1 MAQAQTIEGASQV
14 VESVRFSFMTEED
27 VRKHSV
33 MKVTNPVL
41 LDNVE
46 RPVPGGLYDP
56 LMGPLDDRTS
66 CKSCGQLSLVCPGH
80 CGHIELVY
88 PIYHPLLFNLLY
100 NFLQRTCFF
109 CHHFMANKN
118 DVERCVSQL
127 KLIMKGNLV
136 AAKQLDSRATD
147 SSEECEDS
155 EMEKE
160 RCEDSDMGKQ
170 RWTSLQ
176 FAEVTDLMNTFL
188 RLKSKS
194 CGSCKAK
201 PPKLEKPMFGWV
213 RIVGM
218 SASAIGANVI
228 RGIKVKKSA
237 SSVENPNDSD
247 DSGIDALSEVEDGS
261 EKKKRKSS
269 EVAEEFAKHQN
280 NTRRDLFPSE
290 VKKILKGLWE
300 NEHEFCSFI
309 GDLWQS
315 ESENVDYSMFF
326 LENILVPPTKFRAPT
341 KGGDSVMEHPQTVGL
356 NKVLESNISLGN
368 ACTNKLDQPK
378 IISRWMNLQESVNVL
393 FDSKTATVKSQ
404 KEGTGICQTLEKKEG
419 LFRQKMM
426 GKRVNHACRSVIS
439 PDPFIAVND
448 IGIPPCFALKLTYPE
463 RVTPWNVEKLRE
475 AIING
480 PDIHP
485 GATHY
490 SDKVSTMKLPPTR
503 KARIAI
509 ARKLFSSRGV
519 TTELG
524 KTCDV
529 NFEGKVVY
537 RHMQDGDVVLV
548 NRQPTLHKPSIMAH
562 MVRVLKGEKTL
573 RLHYAN
579 CSTYNADFDGDEM
592 NVHFPQDEIS
602 RAEAYNIVN
611 ANNQYSRPSNG
622 DPLRALIQ
630 DHIVSSVLLT
640 KRDTFLDKD
649 EFNQLLFSS
658 GVTDM
663 VLSSF
668 SGRSGKKVI
677 QSASNAEL
685 LTVTPAILK
694 PVPLWTGKQVI
705 TAVLN
710 EITKGHPPFSVEKA
724 TKLPVDFFKCRSK
737 EVKCKSGES
746 NEKNHLT
753 TKQDFDESWK
763 KDLNEDKL
771 LVRKN
776 EFVRGVIDKAQFA
789 DYGLVHTVHELYGS
803 NAAGNLLSV
812 FSRLF
817 TVFLQLQGFTCGVDD
832 LIILKD
838 MDGERTKQLQECEQ
852 VGERVLRKTFGIA
865 VDVQIDPQD
874 MKSRIERIL
883 YEDGESALASLDRS
897 VVNELNQ
904 CSSKGVMNDLLS
916 DGLLKPPGKNCI
928 SLMTISG
935 AKGSKVNFQQ
945 ISSHLGQQ
953 DLEGK
958 RVPRMV
964 SGKTLPCFHPWDWSP
979 RAGGFI
985 SDRFLSGLRPQ
996 EYYFHCM
1003 AGREGLVDT
1012 AVKTSRSGY
1021 LQRCLM
1027 KNLESLKVNYD
1038 CTVRDA
1044 DGSIIQF
1051 QYGED
1056 GVDVHRSSFIGKFR
1070 ELTVNQD
1077 MILQRCSE
1085 DMLSGSSSYIT
1096 DLPITLKNGAEKF
1109 VEAMPMNER
1118 IASKLVRQEDLLKL
1132 VKSKFF
1138 ASLAQPGE
1146 PVGVLAAQSVGEPST
1161 QMTLNTFHLAGRG
1174 EMNVTLGIPR
1184 LQEILMTAAA
1194 NIKTPIMTCP
1204 LLKGKTTDDAK
1215 KITDKLRKIAVADI
1229 IKSMEVSVIPYAV
1242 HEGEVCSIHKLK
1254 IKLYKPEHYPKHTD
1268 ITDEDWKE
1276 TMTVMFLRKLED
1288 AIEIHVKMLVRIRG
1302 IKSEKDTRPTS
1313 GNETDND
1320 DSVSGKHTED
1330 DDDDDEGEGTE
1341 VDDLGADAQ
1350 KQKKQAVDVVD
1361 YEENSEDEKD
1371 EPSSIS
1377 GVEDPETDNE
1387 DENAEVSREETPEP
1401 QEDADV
1407 SKEETLEPQKE
1418 VKNVEEGSRKKRR
1431 KFVPGKNDR
1440 HIFAKFKGKTFEVHF
1455 KFLSEEPHILLSQI
1469 AQKTAQKV
1477 YIQNSGKIERSTV
1490 ANCGDPQ
1497 VIYYGD
1503 NPKEREEISNDEK
1516 KASPALHAS
1525 GVDFLALWEYQDKLD
1540 VRYLYSNSIH
1550 DMLNTFGV
1558 EAARETIIREINHV
1572 FKSYGISVSIRHLN
1586 LIADYMTFSGG
1597 YRPMSRMGGIAESTS
1612 PFCRMTFETATKF
1625 IVQAATYGEVDRLE
1639 TPSARICLGL
1649 PALSGT
1655 GCFDLLQRMEL

>member
-1 MAQAQTIEGASQV
+1 MAQTTTEGASQV

-33 MKVTNPVL
+33 LQVTKPIL
-41 LDNVE
+41 LDNVG

-56 LMGPLDDRTS
+56 LMGPMEDDRS
-66 CKSCGQLSLVCPGH
+66 K
-80 CGHIELVY
+80 
-88 PIYHPLLFNLLY
+88 
-100 NFLQRTCFF
+100 
-109 CHHFMANKN
+109 
-118 DVERCVSQL
+118 CVSQL
-127 KLIMKGNLV
+127 KLIMKGDV
-136 AAKQLDSRATD
+136 IAAKQLSLKPTD
-147 SSEECEDS
+147 SSPGE
-155 EMEKE
+155 
-160 RCEDSDMGKQ
+160 CEDSDMGKQ

-176 FAEVTDLMNTFL
+176 FAEATDVINQFL
-188 RLKSKS
+188 RLKSRK
-194 CGSCKAK
+194 CESCKAK
-201 PPKLEKPMFGWV
+201 PPKLEKPIFGWV
-213 RIVGM
+213 RLDGM
-218 SASAIGANVI
+218 SAIDIGANVM
-228 RGIKVKKSA
+228 RGVKAKKSA
-237 SSVENPNDSD
+237 NSGEDSD
-247 DSGIDALSEVEDGS
+247 DGDESGISGLHEVEDGA
-261 EKKKRKSS
+261 KKKKGKSS
-269 EVAEEFAKHQN
+269 KAAKDYGDLKKASK
-280 NTRRDLFPSE
+280 RDLLPIE
-290 VKKILKGLWE
+290 VKEILEGLWD
-300 NEHEFCSFI
+300 NEYEFCSFI
-309 GDLWQS
+309 GDLWKSGS
-315 ESENVDYSMFF
+315 EKMDYSMFF
-326 LENILVPPTKFRAPT
+326 LGSVLVPPTKFRAPT
-341 KGGDSVMEHPQTVGL
+341 KGGDSVTEHAHTAGL
-356 NKVLESNISLGN
+356 NKVLEANIALGN
-368 ACTNKLDQPK
+368 ACTNKLGLSK
-378 IISRWMNLQESVNVL
+378 IVSIWMNLQETVNVL

-404 KEGTGICQTLEKKEG
+404 REGTGICQLLEKKEG

-448 IGIPPCFALKLTYPE
+448 IGIPPCFALKLSYPE
-463 RVTPWNVEKLRE
+463 RVTPWNVKKLRQ

-480 PDIHP
+480 PDVHP

-490 SDKVSTMKLPPTR
+490 SDRVSTMKLPPTK

-509 ARKLFSSRGV
+509 ARKLLSSRGV
-519 TTELG
+519 NTELG

-529 NFEGKVVY
+529 NFECKTVY

-548 NRQPTLHKPSIMAH
+548 NRQ
-562 MVRVLKGEKTL
+562 V
-573 RLHYAN
+573 
-579 CSTYNADFDGDEM
+579 CTYNADFDGDEM

-602 RAEAYNIVN
+602 RSEAYNIVN
-611 ANNQYSRPSNG
+611 ANNQYARPSNG

-640 KRDTFLDKD
+640 KGDTFLDKE

-668 SGRSGKKVI
+668 SGRSGKKVT

-710 EITKGHPPFSVEKA
+710 EITKGHPPFSVEKS
-724 TKLPVDFFKCRSK
+724 TKLPVDFFKCRTRETKS
-737 EVKCKSGES
+737 KSGES
-746 NEKNHLT
+746 SK
-753 TKQDFDESWK
+753 KSKKSDF
-763 KDLNEDKL
+763 NEDKL
-771 LVRKN
+771 LIRKN

-789 DYGLVHTVHELYGS
+789 DYGLVHTVHELYGP

-817 TVFLQLQGFTCGVDD
+817 TVFLQTQGFTCGVDD

-838 MDGERTKQLQECEQ
+838 VDEKRTEQLRECEG
-852 VGERVLRKTFGIA
+852 VGEKVLRKTFG
-865 VDVQIDPQD
+865 VDVNAQIDPQD
-874 MKSRIERIL
+874 MKSRIERVL
-883 YEDGESALASLDRS
+883 YEDGELALASLDRS
-897 VVNELNQ
+897 VVSELNQ
-904 CSSKGVMNDLLS
+904 CSGKGVMNDLLS
-916 DGLLKPPGKNCI
+916 DGLLKTPGTNCI

-1056 GVDVHRSSFIGKFR
+1056 GVDVHRSSFIEKFQ
-1070 ELTVNQD
+1070 EMTLNQD
-1077 MILQRCSE
+1077 MFLERCSE

-1096 DLPITLKNGAEKF
+1096 DLPITLKKGAEKF
-1109 VEAMPMNER
+1109 VEAMPMKER
-1118 IASKLVRQEDLLKL
+1118 IASKMVRQEDLLKL

-1194 NIKTPIMTCP
+1194 DIKTPIMTCP
-1204 LLKGKTTDDAK
+1204 LLKGKTNDDASQ
-1215 KITDKLRKIAVADI
+1215 ITDKLRKITVADI
-1229 IKSMEVSVIPYAV
+1229 IKSMEVSVIPFAV
-1242 HEGEVCSIHKLK
+1242 HGGEVCSIHKLK
-1254 IKLYKPEHYPKHTD
+1254 INLYKPEHYPKHTD
-1268 ITDEDWKE
+1268 ITEEDWEE
-1276 TMTVMFLRKLED
+1276 TMTVTFLRKLED
-1288 AIEIHVKMLVRIRG
+1288 AIETHMKMLLRIRG
-1302 IKSEKDTRPTS
+1302 IKIEKDNGPKS

-1320 DSVSGKHTED
+1320 DSDSGKKTGGDD
-1330 DDDDDEGEGTE
+1330 DDDDDEGEDTE
-1341 VDDLGADAQ
+1341 ADDLGADAQ
-1350 KQKKQAVDVVD
+1350 KRKKQATDEQD
-1361 YEENSEDEKD
+1361 YEESDDDEKN
-1371 EPSSIS
+1371 EPSSVS
-1377 GVEDPETDNE
+1377 GVVDPEMDDDE
-1387 DENAEVSREETPEP
+1387 DEDGE
-1401 QEDADV
+1401 V
-1407 SKEETLEPQKE
+1407 SKEDTPEEDTLEAKKE
-1418 VKNVEEGSRKKRR
+1418 VKNVQQENKKKKRQR
-1431 KFVPGKNDR
+1431 FVSGEKDR
-1440 HIFAKFKGKTFEVHF
+1440 HIFAEGKGKTFEVHF
-1455 KFLSEEPHILLSQI
+1455 KFHKNEPHILLAQV

-1477 YIQNSGKIERSTV
+1477 YIQNLGKIERCTV

-1503 NPKEREEISNDEK
+1503 NPKERAEISNEEK

-1525 GVDFLALWEYQDKLD
+1525 GVDFAGLWEFQDKLD

-1649 PALSGT
+1649 PALTGT
-1655 GCFDLLQRMEL
+1655 GCFDLLQRMDL

>member
-1 MAQAQTIEGASQV
+1 MAVQTTEGATQM

-27 VRKHSV
+27 VQKHSFL
-33 MKVTNPVL
+33 KVTNPVL
-41 LDNVE
+41 LDNVD

-56 LMGPLDDRTS
+56 LLGPLDDRTP
-66 CKSCGQLSLVCPGH
+66 CKSCGQLTLGCPGH
-80 CGHIELVY
+80 CGHIELLY

-100 NFLQRTCFF
+100 QFLQRTCFF
-109 CHHFMANKN
+109 CHHFKAKRP
-118 DVERCVSQL
+118 DVVKCVSQL
-127 KLIMKGNLV
+127 KLIMKGDIV
-136 AAKQLDSRATD
+136 AAKQLDSGKAEM
-147 SSEECEDS
+147 SSDE
-155 EMEKE
+155 
-160 RCEDSDMGKQ
+160 CEDSDMGKQ

-176 FAEVTDLMNTFL
+176 FAEVTDVMNKFL
-188 RLKSKS
+188 RLTSKV
-194 CGSCKAK
+194 CDNCKAK
-201 PPKLEKPMFGWV
+201 PPKLEKPMFAWV
-213 RIVGM
+213 RMGGM
-218 SASAIGANVI
+218 KGSDIGDNVI
-228 RGIKVKKSA
+228 RGLKMKKS
-237 SSVENPNDSD
+237 SSNVENSDDGD
-247 DSGIDALSEVEDGS
+247 DSGISALSDVEDGAR
-261 EKKKRKSS
+261 KKRKKGS
-269 EVAEEFAKHQN
+269 EVAKESAEQKDK
-280 NTRRDLFPSE
+280 RDLLPTE
-290 VKKILKGLWE
+290 VKEILQGLWQ
-300 NEHEFCSFI
+300 NEYEFCSFI
-309 GDLWQS
+309 GDLWKS
-315 ESENVDYSMFF
+315 ESEKMDSSMFF
-326 LENILVPPTKFRAPT
+326 MESVLVPPTKFRAPT
-341 KGGDSVMEHPQTVGL
+341 KGGDSVMEHPQTLGL
-356 NKVLESNISLGN
+356 NKVLQSNIALGN
-368 ACTNKLDQPK
+368 ARTNKLDQSK

-393 FDSKTATVKSQ
+393 FDSKTATVQGQ
-404 KEGTGICQTLEKKEG
+404 KEGSGICQLLEKKEG

-439 PDPFIAVND
+439 PDPYIAVND

-463 RVTPWNVEKLRE
+463 RVTPWNAEKLRE

-490 SDKVSTMKLPPTR
+490 SDKVSKMKLPSTR
-503 KARIAI
+503 KERIAI
-509 ARKLFSSRGV
+509 ARKLLSARGA

-524 KTCDV
+524 KTCDI

-562 MVRVLKGEKTL
+562 IVRVLRGEKTL

-611 ANNQYSRPSNG
+611 ANNQYARPSNG

-630 DHIVSSVLLT
+630 DHIVGSVLLT
-640 KRDTFLDKD
+640 KRDTFFDKD

-668 SGRSGKKVI
+668 SGTSGKKVM
-677 QSASNAEL
+677 QSASNAVL

-710 EITKGHPPFSVEKA
+710 QITKGHPPFTVEKA
-724 TKLPVDFFKCRSK
+724 TKLPVDFFKCRSRQVK
-737 EVKCKSGES
+737 SKSREV
-746 NEKNHLT
+746 NEKKQLT
-753 TKQDFDESWK
+753 KKQDIDESWK

-771 LVRKN
+771 LIRKN
-776 EFVRGVIDKAQFA
+776 EFVCGVIDKAQFA

-817 TVFLQLQGFTCGVDD
+817 TVFLQIHGFTCGVDD

-838 MDGERTKQLQECEQ
+838 MDEERAKQLQECEQ
-852 VGERVLRKTFGIA
+852 AGEKVMRKTFGID
-865 VDVQIDPQD
+865 VDAQIDPQD

-883 YEDGESALASLDRS
+883 YEDGEAALASLDRS

-904 CSSKGVMNDLLS
+904 CSGKGVMNDLLS
-916 DGLLKPPGKNCI
+916 DGLLKTPGTNCI

-1056 GVDVHRSSFIGKFR
+1056 GVDVHRSSFIGKFK

-1077 MILQRCSE
+1077 NVLQSCSE

-1096 DLPITLKNGAEKF
+1096 DLPITLKKGAEKF
-1109 VEAMPMNER
+1109 VEAMPLNER
-1118 IASKLVRQEDLLKL
+1118 IAAKLVGQEELLKL

-1184 LQEILMTAAA
+1184 LQEILMTAAVD
-1194 NIKTPIMTCP
+1194 IKTPIMTCP
-1204 LLKGKTTDDAK
+1204 LLKGKTNDHAK
-1215 KITDKLRKIAVADI
+1215 AITDKLRKIMVADV
-1229 IKSMEVSVIPYAV
+1229 IKSMELSVVPYAV
-1242 HEGEVCSIHKLK
+1242 DKGEVCSIHKLK
-1254 IKLYKPEHYPKHTD
+1254 INLYKPEHYPKKTD
-1268 ITDEDWKE
+1268 ITVEDWEE
-1276 TMTVMFLRKLED
+1276 TMKDVFLRKLED
-1288 AIEIHVKMLVRIRG
+1288 AVETHIRMLSRMRG
-1302 IKSEKDTRPTS
+1302 IKVQYTS
-1313 GNETDND
+1313 SKTGNETDND
-1320 DSVSGKHTED
+1320 DSASGKQTED

-1341 VDDLGADAQ
+1341 VDDLGSDAQ
-1350 KQKKQAVDVVD
+1350 KQKKQSMDELD
-1361 YEENSEDEKD
+1361 YEENSEDEKN
-1371 EPSSIS
+1371 EPSSVS
-1377 GVEDPETDNE
+1377 GVEDPEMDHE
-1387 DENAEVSREETPEP
+1387 DENAEVSKEDTPEP
-1401 QEDADV
+1401 QEEADV
-1407 SKEETLEPQKE
+1407 SKEEALEAQNA
-1418 VKNVEEGSRKKRR
+1418 VNNVEKGSKKKRR
-1431 KFVPGKNDR
+1431 KFVRGKNDR
-1440 HIFAKFKGKTFEVHF
+1440 HISESRKFVAEGNGATFEVHF
-1455 KFLSEEPHILLSQI
+1455 KFPPDEPHILLAQI

-1503 NPKEREEISNDEK
+1503 NPKERKEISNEEK

-1525 GVDFLALWEYQDKLD
+1525 GVDFLALWKFQDKLD

-1625 IVQAATYGEVDRLE
+1625 IVQAATHGEVDRLE

-1655 GCFDLLQRMEL
+1655 GCFDLMQRVEL

>member
-1 MAQAQTIEGASQV
+1 MAQNTTEGASQV
-14 VESVRFSFMTEED
+14 VKSVRFSFMTEED

-33 MKVTNPVL
+33 LKVTNPIL
-41 LDNVE
+41 FDNVD

-56 LMGPLDDRTS
+56 LMGPMNDTEPCVTCSRRAYD
-66 CKSCGQLSLVCPGH
+66 CPGH
-80 CGHIELVY
+80 CGRIELVC
-88 PIYHPLLFNLLY
+88 PIYHPLLFNLLF
-100 NFLQRTCFF
+100 NFLQRTCFH
-109 CHHFMANKN
+109 CHHFLVKKEVVA
-118 DVERCVSQL
+118 RCVSQL
-127 KLIMKGNLV
+127 KLILKGDIV
-136 AAKQLDSRATD
+136 AAKQLALKPDEAP
-147 SSEECEDS
+147 EE
-155 EMEKE
+155 
-160 RCEDSDMGKQ
+160 CEDSDMGKQ

-176 FAEVTDLMNTFL
+176 FAEATEVINQFI
-188 RLKSKS
+188 RLKSKK
-194 CGSCKAK
+194 CESCKGKAT
-201 PPKLEKPMFGWV
+201 KLEKPMFGWI
-213 RIVGM
+213 RLNGM
-218 SASAIGANVI
+218 SPADIGANVM
-228 RGIKVKKSA
+228 RGIKARKSA
-237 SSVENPNDSD
+237 ISGEDSD
-247 DSGIDALSEVEDGS
+247 EGDESGVSGIQEVEDGG
-261 EKKKRKSS
+261 KKKKGKSS
-269 EVAEEFAKHQN
+269 KTAKEYGEHSKGSK
-280 NTRRDLFPSE
+280 RDLLPIE
-290 VKKILKGLWE
+290 VKEILEGLWD
-300 NEHEFCSFI
+300 NEYEFCSFI
-309 GDLWQS
+309 GDLWQIGS
-315 ESENVDYSMFF
+315 EKKNYSMFF
-326 LENILVPPTKFRAPT
+326 LDSVLVPPTKFRAPT
-341 KGGDSVMEHPQTVGL
+341 KGGDLVMDHPQTVGL
-356 NKVLESNISLGN
+356 SKVLQANITLGN
-368 ACTNKLDQPK
+368 ARTNKLDLSK
-378 IISRWMNLQESVNVL
+378 IVSRWMALQESVNVL
-393 FDSKTATVKSQ
+393 FDSKTASVKSQ
-404 KEGTGICQTLEKKEG
+404 KEGTGICQLLEKKEG

-439 PDPFIAVND
+439 PDPYIAVND

-463 RVTPWNVEKLRE
+463 RVTPWNVEKLRQ

-490 SDKVSTMKLPPTR
+490 SDKYATTKLPPNK
-503 KARIAI
+503 KARITI
-509 ARKLFSSRGV
+509 ARKLLSTRGI

-524 KTCDV
+524 KTCDA
-529 NFEGKVVY
+529 NFEGKTVY

-548 NRQPTLHKPSIMAH
+548 NRQPTLHKPSLMAH

-592 NVHFPQDEIS
+592 NVHFPQDDIS

-611 ANNQYSRPSNG
+611 ANNQYARPSNG

-640 KRDTFLDKD
+640 KGDTFLDKD

-663 VLSSF
+663 VLRSF
-668 SGRSGKKVI
+668 SGRSGKKVA
-677 QSASNAEL
+677 QLASKAEL

-694 PVPLWTGKQVI
+694 PVPLWTGKQII

-710 EITKGHPPFSVEKA
+710 EITKGHPPFSVEKS
-724 TKLPVDFFKCRSK
+724 TKLPVDFFKCRSREAK
-737 EVKCKSGES
+737 SKSGES
-746 NEKNHLT
+746 NKK
-753 TKQDFDESWK
+753 TKKQNVN
-763 KDLNEDKL
+763 LNEDKL
-771 LVRKN
+771 LIRKN
-776 EFVRGVIDKAQFA
+776 DLVRGVIDKAQFA
-789 DYGLVHTVHELYGS
+789 DYGLVHTVHELYGP

-817 TVFLQLQGFTCGVDD
+817 TVFLQTQGFTCGVDD

-838 MDGERTKQLQECEQ
+838 VDEKRTNQLRECEG
-852 VGERVLRKTFGIA
+852 VGEKVLRKTFGIDA
-865 VDVQIDPQD
+865 NAQIDPQD
-874 MKSRIERIL
+874 MKSRIERVL
-883 YEDGESALASLDRS
+883 YEDGELALASLDRS
-897 VVNELNQ
+897 VVSELNQ
-904 CSSKGVMNDLLS
+904 CSGKGVMNDLLS
-916 DGLLKPPGKNCI
+916 DGLLKTPGTNCI

-1038 CTVRDA
+1038 CTVRDS

-1056 GVDVHRSSFIGKFR
+1056 GVDVHRSSFIEKFN
-1070 ELTVNQD
+1070 EMTVNQE
-1077 MILQRCSE
+1077 MILQKCSE
-1085 DMLSGSSSYIT
+1085 DMLYGSSSYIT
-1096 DLPITLKNGAEKF
+1096 DLPITLKKGAEKF
-1109 VEAMPMNER
+1109 VEAMSMKER
-1118 IASKLVRQEDLLKL
+1118 IASKMVRQEDLLKL

-1184 LQEILMTAAA
+1184 LQEILMTASAD
-1194 NIKTPIMTCP
+1194 IKTPIMTCP
-1204 LLKGKTTDDAK
+1204 LLKGRTKDDASQ
-1215 KITDKLRKIAVADI
+1215 ITDKLRKITVADI
-1229 IKSMEVSVIPYAV
+1229 IKSIEVSVIPFAV
-1242 HEGEVCSIHKLK
+1242 HNGEVCSIHKLK
-1254 IKLYKPEHYPKHTD
+1254 INLYKPEHYPKHTD
-1268 ITDEDWKE
+1268 ITEEDWEE
-1276 TMTVMFLRKLED
+1276 TMTVSFLRRLED
-1288 AIEIHVKMLVRIRG
+1288 AIETHMKMLLRIRG
-1302 IKSEKDTRPTS
+1302 IKIEKDQGPKS

-1320 DSVSGKHTED
+1320 DEDSGKKTGGD
-1330 DDDDDEGEGTE
+1330 DDDDDEGEDAE
-1341 VDDLGADAQ
+1341 ADDLGADVQ
-1350 KQKKQAVDVVD
+1350 KRKKQGTDEQE
-1361 YEENSEDEKD
+1361 YEESDDDDGEKN
-1371 EPSSIS
+1371 EPSSAS
-1377 GVEDPETDNE
+1377 GVVDPEMDE
-1387 DENAEVSREETPEP
+1387 DDENEE
-1401 QEDADV
+1401 V
-1407 SKEETLEPQKE
+1407 SKEDKEDTIEDKKE
-1418 VKNVEEGSRKKRR
+1418 VKNVQEGSKKKRQR
-1431 KFVPGKNDR
+1431 FVGGKNDR
-1440 HIFAKFKGKTFEVHF
+1440 HIFAKGKGNIFEVHF
-1455 KFLSEEPHILLSQI
+1455 KFQKNEPHILLAQV

-1477 YIQNSGKIERSTV
+1477 YIQNLGKIERCTV

-1503 NPKEREEISNDEK
+1503 NPKERAEISNEEK

-1525 GVDFLALWEYQDKLD
+1525 GVDFAGLWEFQDKLD

-1649 PALSGT
+1649 PALTGT
-1655 GCFDLLQRMEL
+1655 GCFDLLQRMDL

>member
-1 MAQAQTIEGASQV
+1 MLSRIWFLQGASQV
-14 VESVRFSFMTEED
+14 VESVRFGIMTEQD
-27 VRKHSV
+27 VRRETV
-33 MKVTNPVL
+33 LKVTNPVL

-56 LMGPLDDRTS
+56 LMGPLDDRTA
-66 CKSCGQLSLVCPGH
+66 CKTCGQLSLVCPGH
-80 CGHIELVY
+80 CGRIELVY

-109 CHHFMANKN
+109 CHHFMAKKTE
-118 DVERCVSQL
+118 VERCVSQL
-127 KLIMKGNLV
+127 KLIIKGDIV
-136 AAKQLDSRATD
+136 AAKQLGSEDND
-147 SSEECEDS
+147 LSEECEG
-155 EMEKE
+155 
-160 RCEDSDMGKQ
+160 SDMGKQ

-176 FAEVTDLMNTFL
+176 FAEVTDVMNKFM
-188 RLKSKS
+188 RLKSKKCES
-194 CGSCKAK
+194 CGAK
-201 PPKLEKPMFGWV
+201 HFKLEKPIFGWV
-213 RIVGM
+213 RTVGM
-218 SASAIGANVI
+218 KGSAIGANVI
-228 RGIKVKKSA
+228 RGIKVKKFA
-237 SSVENPNDSD
+237 GDVENPDEGD
-247 DSGIDALSEVEDGS
+247 DSGIDGLSEVEDVAI
-261 EKKKRKSS
+261 KKRGKSS
-269 EVAEEFAKHQN
+269 KAAKEYGDHRDN
-280 NTRRDLFPSE
+280 SKRDLLPSE
-290 VKKILKGLWE
+290 VKEIFKGLWE

-309 GDLWQS
+309 GDLWHNGS
-315 ESENVDYSMFF
+315 EKIDYSMFF
-326 LENILVPPTKFRAPT
+326 LESVLVPPTKFRAPT
-341 KGGDSVMEHPQTVGL
+341 KGGDSVMEHAQTVGL
-356 NKVLESNISLGN
+356 NKVLQANIALGN
-368 ACTNKLDQPK
+368 ARTNKLDQSK
-378 IISRWMNLQESVNVL
+378 IISRWMSLQESVNVL

-404 KEGTGICQTLEKKEG
+404 REGTGICQLLEKKEG

-463 RVTPWNVEKLRE
+463 KVTPWNVEKLRK

-490 SDKVSTMKLPPTR
+490 SDKVSTIKLPSTR

-509 ARKLFSSRGV
+509 ARKLLSSRGV

-524 KTCDV
+524 KTCDI

-537 RHMQDGDVVLV
+537 RHMEDGDAVLV
-548 NRQPTLHKPSIMAH
+548 NRQPTLHKPSLMAH
-562 MVRVLKGEKTL
+562 IVRVLKGEKTL

-611 ANNQYSRPSNG
+611 ANNQYARPSNG

-640 KRDTFLDKD
+640 KRDTFLEKD
-649 EFNQLLFSS
+649 EFNQILFSS

-668 SGRSGKKVI
+668 SGRSGKKVT
-677 QSASNAEL
+677 QLASNVEL

-710 EITKGHPPFSVEKA
+710 QITKDHPPFTVEKA
-724 TKLPVDFFKCRSK
+724 TKLPVDFFKCRSR
-737 EVKCKSGES
+737 EVKSESGKL
-746 NEKNHLT
+746 NKK
-753 TKQDFDESWK
+753 KQDSDESWK
-763 KDLNEDKL
+763 QDLNEDKL
-771 LVRKN
+771 LIRKN

-789 DYGLVHTVHELYGS
+789 DYGLVHTVHELYGPT
-803 NAAGNLLSV
+803 AAGNLLSV

-817 TVFLQLQGFTCGVDD
+817 TVFLQIHGFTCGVDD

-838 MDGERTKQLQECEQ
+838 MDKERTKQLQECEQ
-852 VGERVLRKTFGIA
+852 VGERVLRKTFGID
-865 VDVQIDPQD
+865 VDAQIDPQD

-897 VVNELNQ
+897 VVSELNQ
-904 CSSKGVMNDLLS
+904 CSGKGVMNDLLS
-916 DGLLKPPGKNCI
+916 DGLLKTPGKNCI

-1056 GVDVHRSSFIGKFR
+1056 GVDVHRSSFIGKFK
-1070 ELTVNQD
+1070 EMTINQD
-1077 MILQRCSE
+1077 MILQKCSE

-1096 DLPITLKNGAEKF
+1096 DLPITLKKGAEKF
-1109 VEAMPMNER
+1109 VEAMPMSER

-1194 NIKTPIMTCP
+1194 DIKTPIMTCP
-1204 LLKGKTTDDAK
+1204 LLKGKTKDDASA
-1215 KITDKLRKIAVADI
+1215 ITDKLRKITVADI
-1229 IKSMEVSVIPYAV
+1229 IKSMDVSVIPYAV
-1242 HEGEVCSIHKLK
+1242 HEDEVCSIHKLK

-1268 ITDEDWKE
+1268 ITEEDWEE

-1288 AIEIHVKMLVRIRG
+1288 AIETHMLLLNRIRG
-1302 IKSEKDTRPTS
+1302 IKTEKDTNPKA
-1313 GNETDND
+1313 GNETDGD
-1320 DSVSGKHTED
+1320 DSVSGKQSE
-1330 DDDDDEGEGTE
+1330 DDDDDEGDGTE

-1350 KQKKQAVDVVD
+1350 KEKNQATDAVD
-1361 YEENSEDEKD
+1361 YEENSEDEKN
-1371 EPSSIS
+1371 EPSSVS

-1387 DENAEVSREETPEP
+1387 ADDAEVSKEESPEP

-1407 SKEETLEPQKE
+1407 GEEETVEPQKE
-1418 VKNVEEGSRKKRR
+1418 VKSVKKGSKKKRQR
-1431 KFVPGKNDR
+1431 FTRGKSDR
-1440 HIFAKFKGKTFEVHF
+1440 HIFAKGKGKTFEVHF
-1455 KFLSEEPHILLSQI
+1455 KFPTKEPHILLSQI

-1525 GVDFLALWEYQDKLD
+1525 GVDFLALWEYQDRLD

-1550 DMLNTFGV
+1550 DMLKTFGV

-1655 GCFDLLQRMEL
+1655 GCFDLLQKMDL

>member
-1 MAQAQTIEGASQV
+1 MAQTQTTEGASQV

-27 VRKHSV
+27 VGNHSFL
-33 MKVTNPVL
+33 KVTNPVL

-46 RPVPGGLYDP
+46 RPVPGGLYD
-56 LMGPLDDRTS
+56 LLLGPLDDRTP
-66 CKSCGQLSLVCPGH
+66 CKSCGQLRLACPGH
-80 CGHIELVY
+80 CGHIEL
-88 PIYHPLLFNLLY
+88 
-100 NFLQRTCFF
+100 RTCFY
-109 CHHFMANKN
+109 CRHFMADKRE
-118 DVERCVSQL
+118 VQKCVAQL
-127 KLIMKGNLV
+127 KLIIKGDV
-136 AAKQLDSRATD
+136 VSAKLLESKPGKTKSQSEHSDISCESDEDID

-155 EMEKE
+155 
-160 RCEDSDMGKQ
+160 DMGNQ

-176 FAEVTDLMNTFL
+176 FAEVTSVMKLFL
-188 RLKSKS
+188 RLQSKK
-194 CGSCKAK
+194 CERCKAK
-201 PPKLEKPMFGWV
+201 NAKLEKPMFGWI
-213 RIVGM
+213 RLAKLK
-218 SASAIGANVI
+218 ASDIGANII
-228 RGIKVKKSA
+228 RGHKVKRSA
-237 SSVENPNDSD
+237 SSVENPDDVD
-247 DSGIDALSEVEDGS
+247 DSGIDSLSEVEDGS
-261 EKKKRKSS
+261 KEKRKKSS
-269 EVAEEFAKHQN
+269 EVAKEFEEHKDRP
-280 NTRRDLFPSE
+280 RRDLLPSE
-290 VKKILKGLWE
+290 VKEILKQLWE
-300 NEHEFCSFI
+300 NEHEFCSFL

-315 ESENVDYSMFF
+315 GSSKIDYSMFF
-326 LENILVPPTKFRAPT
+326 LESVLVPPTKFRAPT
-341 KGGDSVMEHPQTVGL
+341 KGGDSVMEHPQTVKL
-356 NKVLESNISLGN
+356 NKVLQSNITLGN
-368 ACTNKLDQPK
+368 ACINKLEQSK

-393 FDSKTATVKSQ
+393 FDSKTATVQSEKDGS
-404 KEGTGICQTLEKKEG
+404 GICQLLEKKEG

-439 PDPFIAVND
+439 PDPYIAVND

-463 RVTPWNVEKLRE
+463 RVTPWNVESLMQN
-475 AIING
+475 IING
-480 PDIHP
+480 PDNHP

-490 SDKVSTMKLPPTR
+490 TDKSYTIKLPSTK

-509 ARKLFSSRGV
+509 ARKLLSSRGA

-524 KTCDV
+524 KTCDD
-529 NFEGKVVY
+529 NLEGKIVH

-562 MVRVLKGEKTL
+562 IVRVLNGEKTL

-611 ANNQYSRPSNG
+611 ANNQYARPSNG
-622 DPLRALIQ
+622 EPLRGLIQ

-640 KRDTFLDKD
+640 KKDTFLDKD

-668 SGRSGKKVI
+668 SGRSGKKVMV
-677 QSASNAEL
+677 SAPNAL

-710 EITKGHPPFSVEKA
+710 QITKGHPPFTVEKA

-737 EVKCKSGES
+737 EVKSKTGD
-746 NEKNHLT
+746 LT
-753 TKQDFDESWK
+753 KKKDIDESWK
-763 KDLNEDKL
+763 QDLNEDKL
-771 LVRKN
+771 LIRRN
-776 EFVRGVIDKAQFA
+776 EFVCGVIDKAQFA

-817 TVFLQLQGFTCGVDD
+817 TSFIQIQGFTCGVDD

-838 MDGERTKQLQECEQ
+838 MDEERTKQLQECEQ
-852 VGERVLRKTFGIA
+852 VGEKVLRKTFGID

-874 MKSRIERIL
+874 MRSRIERIL

-897 VVNELNQ
+897 IVSELNQ
-904 CSSKGVMNDLLS
+904 CSGKGVMNDLLS
-916 DGLLKPPGKNCI
+916 EGLLKTPGKNCI

-1056 GVDVHRSSFIGKFR
+1056 GVDVHRSSFIGKFK

-1077 MILQRCSE
+1077 MILERCDE

-1096 DLPITLKNGAEKF
+1096 DLPITLKKGAEKF
-1109 VEAMPMNER
+1109 VEEMPMNER
-1118 IASKLVRQEDLLKL
+1118 IASKLMRQEDLLKL
-1132 VKSKFF
+1132 MKSKFF
-1138 ASLAQPGE
+1138 ESLAQPGE

-1184 LQEILMTAAA
+1184 LQEILMTAAVD
-1194 NIKTPIMTCP
+1194 IKTPIMTCP
-1204 LLKGKTTDDAK
+1204 LVKGKTK
-1215 KITDKLRKIAVADI
+1215 KHANVITDKLRKITVADI
-1229 IKSMEVSVIPYAV
+1229 TKSMEIAVVPYTV
-1242 HEGEVCSIHKLK
+1242 HEGNVCSIHKLK
-1254 IKLYKPEHYPKHTD
+1254 INLYKPDHYPKHTD
-1268 ITDEDWKE
+1268 VTEEDWEE
-1276 TMTVMFLRKLED
+1276 TMTVVFLRKLED
-1288 AIEIHVKMLVRIRG
+1288 AIGTHMKMLERMRG
-1302 IKSEKDTRPTS
+1302 ISSVKDSHPKA

-1320 DSVSGKHTED
+1320 DSVRGKQTGDDD

-1350 KQKKQAVDVVD
+1350 KRKKQAVDEMD
-1361 YEENSEDEKD
+1361 YEENSDGEMN
-1371 EPSSIS
+1371 EPSSVS
-1377 GVEDPETDNE
+1377 GVEDPEMDNE
-1387 DENAEVSREETPEP
+1387 DEDAEI
-1401 QEDADV
+1401 
-1407 SKEETLEPQKE
+1407 SKDDTLEPQEEVKA
-1418 VKNVEEGSRKKRR
+1418 VKNVKEQGKKKRQ
-1431 KFVPGKNDR
+1431 KFKRNPGDR
-1440 HIFAKFKGKTFEVHF
+1440 HVYVKGKGAKFEVHF
-1455 KFLSEEPHILLSQI
+1455 RFTTNEPHILLAQI

-1477 YIQNSGKIERSTV
+1477 YIQNAGKIERCTV

-1497 VIYYGD
+1497 VIYHGD
-1503 NPKEREEISNDEK
+1503 NPKEREEISNEEK
-1516 KASPALHAS
+1516 KASPAIHAS
-1525 GVDFLALWEYQDKLD
+1525 GVDFPALWKFQDKLD

-1550 DMLNTFGV
+1550 DMLNIFGV

-1625 IVQAATYGEVDRLE
+1625 IVQAATYGETDTLE

-1655 GCFDLLQRMEL
+1655 GCFDLLQRVEL

>member
-1 MAQAQTIEGASQV
+1 MAQSQTTEGASQV
-14 VESVRFSFMTEED
+14 VESVKFSFMKEQD
-27 VRKHSV
+27 VRNHSFL
-33 MKVTNPVL
+33 KVTNPVL

-46 RPVPGGLYDP
+46 RPVPGGLYD
-56 LMGPLDDRTS
+56 LVLGPLDDRTP
-66 CKSCGQLSLVCPGH
+66 CKSCGQLSLNCPGH

-88 PIYHPLLFNLLY
+88 PIYHPLLFSLLF
-100 NFLQRTCFF
+100 NFLQRTCFY
-109 CHHFMANKN
+109 CHHFMAKKK
-118 DVERCVSQL
+118 DVEKCVSQL
-127 KLIMKGNLV
+127 KLIIKGDIV
-136 AAKQLDSRATD
+136 SAKQLDTEDND
-147 SSEECEDS
+147 SSAECEDL
-155 EMEKE
+155 
-160 RCEDSDMGKQ
+160 DMGKE

-176 FAEVTDLMNTFL
+176 FAEVTRVMNKFF
-188 RLKSKS
+188 RLKSK
-194 CGSCKAK
+194 CCDKCHGK

-213 RIVGM
+213 RMNMKG
-218 SASAIGANVI
+218 SAARDNEI
-228 RGIKVKKSA
+228 RGLKLKSR
-237 SSVENPNDSD
+237 VENSD
-247 DSGIDALSEVEDGS
+247 NDSGIDALSEVEDGVKEKREKTS
-261 EKKKRKSS
+261 GEKKQKDKKD
-269 EVAEEFAKHQN
+269 V
-280 NTRRDLFPSE
+280 LPIE
-290 VKKILKGLWE
+290 VKEILKDLWE

-309 GDLWQS
+309 GDLWKS
-315 ESENVDYSMFF
+315 ESEKTDYSMFF
-326 LENILVPPTKFRAPT
+326 LESVLVPPTKFRAPT

-356 NKVLESNISLGN
+356 IKVLQANINLGN
-368 ACTNKLDQPK
+368 ACTNKLDQSK
-378 IISRWMNLQESVNVL
+378 IVSRWMNLQESVNVL
-393 FDSKTATVKSQ
+393 FDSKTATVQSQ
-404 KEGTGICQTLEKKEG
+404 KEGSGICQLLEKKEG

-439 PDPFIAVND
+439 PDPYIAVND
-448 IGIPPCFALKLTYPE
+448 IGIPPVFALKLTYPE
-463 RVTPWNVEKLRE
+463 RVTPWNVEKLRQ

-490 SDKVSTMKLPPTR
+490 SDKVCTLKLPPSK

-509 ARKLFSSRGV
+509 ARKLFSSRGA
-519 TTELG
+519 TTEIG
-524 KTCDV
+524 KTCDI

-611 ANNQYSRPSNG
+611 ANNQYARPSNG

-668 SGRSGKKVI
+668 SGSSAKKVMEL
-677 QSASNAEL
+677 ACDAEL

-705 TAVLN
+705 TVVLN
-710 EITKGHPPFSVEKA
+710 QITKGHPPFTVEKA
-724 TKLPVDFFKCRSK
+724 TKLPVDFFKCRSR
-737 EVKCKSGES
+737 EVKSKSEES
-746 NEKNHLT
+746 NKK
-753 TKQDFDESWK
+753 KQDVDESWK

-771 LVRKN
+771 LIRKN
-776 EFVRGVIDKAQFA
+776 EFVCGVIDKAQFA

-817 TVFLQLQGFTCGVDD
+817 TVFLQTQGFTCGVDD

-838 MDGERTKQLQECEQ
+838 MDEKRTNQLQECEK
-852 VGERVLRKTFGIA
+852 VGEKVLRKTFGID
-865 VDVQIDPQD
+865 VDGQIDPQD

-883 YEDGESALASLDRS
+883 YEDGEPALLSLDRS
-897 VVNELNQ
+897 IVSELNQ
-904 CSSKGVMNDLLS
+904 CSGKGVMNDLLS
-916 DGLLKPPGKNCI
+916 DGLLKTPGKNCI

-1056 GVDVHRSSFIGKFR
+1056 GVDVHRSSFIGKFK
-1070 ELTVNQD
+1070 ELAVNQE
-1077 MILQRCSE
+1077 MILQNCSE

-1096 DLPITLKNGAEKF
+1096 DLPITLKKGAEKF
-1109 VEAMPMNER
+1109 VEAMPLNER
-1118 IASKLVRQEDLLKL
+1118 IASKMVRQEDLLKL

-1184 LQEILMTAAA
+1184 LQEILMTAAVD
-1194 NIKTPIMTCP
+1194 IKTPIMTCP
-1204 LLKGKTTDDAK
+1204 LLKGKTKDDAK
-1215 KITDKLRKIAVADI
+1215 GITDKLRKITVADI
-1229 IKSMEVSVIPYAV
+1229 MESVEVSVIPYAI
-1242 HEGEVCSIHKLK
+1242 HGGEICSIHKLK
-1254 IKLYKPEHYPKHTD
+1254 INLYKPDHYPKHTD
-1268 ITDEDWKE
+1268 ITEEDWQE
-1276 TMTVMFLRKLED
+1276 TMAAVFLRKLED
-1288 AIEIHVKMLVRIRG
+1288 AIEIHMRMLIRMRG
-1302 IKSEKDTRPTS
+1302 IQDEKEDTRPKS
-1313 GNETDND
+1313 GNDVDNE
-1320 DSVSGKHTED
+1320 DSVSGKQTED
-1330 DDDDDEGEGTE
+1330 NDDDEDEGTE
-1341 VDDLGADAQ
+1341 VDDLGSDAQ
-1350 KQKKQAVDVVD
+1350 KQKKQAIDERD
-1361 YEENSEDEKD
+1361 YEENSSDDEKN
-1371 EPSSIS
+1371 EPSSTS
-1377 GVEDPETDNE
+1377 GVEDPEMDNE
-1387 DENAEVSREETPEP
+1387 DDNAE
-1401 QEDADV
+1401 V
-1407 SKEETLEPQKE
+1407 SKEETMEPQE
-1418 VKNVEEGSRKKRR
+1418 EAKNVKEGSKRKRQ
-1431 KFVPGKNDR
+1431 KFVRNVDKDR
-1440 HIFAKFKGKTFEVHF
+1440 NIDWKVKGKTFEVHF
-1455 KFLSEEPHILLSQI
+1455 KFGEDDPHILLAQI

-1503 NPKEREEISNDEK
+1503 DPKDRKEISNEEK
-1516 KASPALHAS
+1516 KASPALNAS
-1525 GVDFLALWEYQDKLD
+1525 GVDFSALWEFQDMLD

-1572 FKSYGISVSIRHLN
+1572 FKSYGISVSSRHLN

-1625 IVQAATYGEVDRLE
+1625 IVQAATYGEKDTLE

-1655 GCFDLLQRMEL
+1655 GCFDLLQKMEL

>member
-1 MAQAQTIEGASQV
+1 MAQTTTEGASQV
-14 VESVRFSFMTEED
+14 VKSVRFSFMTEED
-27 VRKHSV
+27 VQKHSV
-33 MKVTNPVL
+33 LEVTKPIL
-41 LDNVE
+41 LDNVG
-46 RPVPGGLYDP
+46 RPFPGGLYDP
-56 LMGPLDDRTS
+56 LMGPMEDRS
-66 CKSCGQLSLVCPGH
+66 LCKTCNERGFDCPGH
-80 CGHIELVY
+80 CGRIGLVC
-88 PIYHPLLFNLLY
+88 PIYHPLLFSQLFNL
-100 NFLQRTCFF
+100 LQRTCFF
-109 CHHFMANKN
+109 CHHFMVKKEVVA
-118 DVERCVSQL
+118 RCVAQL
-127 KLIMKGNLV
+127 KLIMKGDV
-136 AAKQLDSRATD
+136 IAAKQLSLKPTD
-147 SSEECEDS
+147 PSEEREDS
-155 EMEKE
+155 EE
-160 RCEDSDMGKQ
+160 CEDSDMGKQ

-176 FAEVTDLMNTFL
+176 FSEASEVLNQFL
-188 RLKSKS
+188 RLKSRK
-194 CGSCKAK
+194 CESCKAK
-201 PPKLEKPMFGWV
+201 PPKLEKPIFGWV
-213 RIVGM
+213 RLDGM
-218 SASAIGANVI
+218 SATDIGANVV
-228 RGIKVKKSA
+228 RGVKLKKSA
-237 SSVENPNDSD
+237 NSGESSD
-247 DSGIDALSEVEDGS
+247 DDDESGISGVQEVEDGG
-261 EKKKRKSS
+261 KKKKGKSS
-269 EVAEEFAKHQN
+269 KASKDFGNLKKASK
-280 NTRRDLFPSE
+280 RDLFPSE
-290 VKKILKGLWE
+290 AKEILEGLWD
-300 NEHEFCSFI
+300 NEYEFCSFI

-315 ESENVDYSMFF
+315 GSEKTGCSMFF
-326 LENILVPPTKFRAPT
+326 LESVLVPPTKFRAPT
-341 KGGDSVMEHPQTVGL
+341 RGGDSVMEHPQTVGL
-356 NKVLESNISLGN
+356 NNVLQANIALGN
-368 ACTNKLDQPK
+368 AFTNNLDRSK
-378 IISRWMNLQESVNVL
+378 KSSRWMSLQESVSVL

-404 KEGTGICQTLEKKEG
+404 RDGTGICQLLEKKEG

-448 IGIPPCFALKLTYPE
+448 IGIPPCFALKLSYPE
-463 RVTPWNVEKLRE
+463 RVTPWNVEKLRQ

-480 PDIHP
+480 PDVHP

-490 SDKVSTMKLPPTR
+490 SDKVSTMKLPESK

-509 ARKLFSSRGV
+509 ARKLLSSRGV

-529 NFEGKVVY
+529 NFECKTVY

-548 NRQPTLHKPSIMAH
+548 NRQPTLHKPSLMAH
-562 MVRVLKGEKTL
+562 IVRVLKGEKTL

-611 ANNQYSRPSNG
+611 ANNQYARPSNG
-622 DPLRALIQ
+622 EPLRALIQ
-630 DHIVSSVLLT
+630 DHIVGSVLLT
-640 KRDTFLDKD
+640 KGDTFLDKD

-668 SGRSGKKVI
+668 SGRSGKKVT

-710 EITKGHPPFSVEKA
+710 EITKGNPPFSVEKS
-724 TKLPVDFFKCRSK
+724 TKLPVDFFKCRSREAK
-737 EVKCKSGES
+737 SKSGES
-746 NEKNHLT
+746 SKK
-753 TKQDFDESWK
+753 TKKHDF
-763 KDLNEDKL
+763 NEDKL
-771 LVRKN
+771 LIRKN

-789 DYGLVHTVHELYGS
+789 DYGLVHTVHELYGP

-817 TVFLQLQGFTCGVDD
+817 TVFLQTQGFTCGVDD

-838 MDGERTKQLQECEQ
+838 VDEKRTKQLQECEG
-852 VGERVLRKTFGIA
+852 VGEKVLRKTFGI
-865 VDVQIDPQD
+865 DVNAKIDPQD
-874 MKSRIERIL
+874 MKSRVERVL
-883 YEDGESALASLDRS
+883 YEDGELALASLDRS
-897 VVNELNQ
+897 VVSELNQ
-904 CSSKGVMNDLLS
+904 CSGKGVMNDLLS
-916 DGLLKPPGKNCI
+916 DGLLKTPGSNCI

-1056 GVDVHRSSFIGKFR
+1056 GVDVHRSSFIEKFK
-1070 ELTVNQD
+1070 EMTINQD
-1077 MILQRCSE
+1077 MFLQRCSE

-1096 DLPITLKNGAEKF
+1096 DLPITLTKGAEKF
-1109 VEAMPMNER
+1109 VEAMPMKER
-1118 IASKLVRQEDLLKL
+1118 IASKMVRQEDLLKL

-1194 NIKTPIMTCP
+1194 DIKTPIMTCP
-1204 LLKGKTTDDAK
+1204 LLKGKTNDDASQ
-1215 KITDKLRKIAVADI
+1215 ITDKLKKITVADI
-1229 IKSMEVSVIPYAV
+1229 IKSMEVSVIPFAV
-1242 HEGEVCSIHKLK
+1242 HGGEVCSIHKLK
-1254 IKLYKPEHYPKHTD
+1254 INLYKPEHYPKHTD
-1268 ITDEDWKE
+1268 ITEEDWEE
-1276 TMTVMFLRKLED
+1276 TMTVTFLRKLED
-1288 AIEIHVKMLVRIRG
+1288 AIETHMKMLLRIRG
-1302 IKSEKDTRPTS
+1302 IKIEKDQGPKS

-1320 DSVSGKHTED
+1320 DSESGKRTGGGD
-1330 DDDDDEGEGTE
+1330 DDDDDEGEDAE
-1341 VDDLGADAQ
+1341 ADDLGADAE
-1350 KQKKQAVDVVD
+1350 KEKKQATDEQD
-1361 YEENSEDEKD
+1361 YEESDDDEKN
-1371 EPSSIS
+1371 EPSSVS
-1377 GVEDPETDNE
+1377 GVVDPETDDDE
-1387 DENAEVSREETPEP
+1387 DENAEVSKEGTPEP
-1401 QEDADV
+1401 QED
-1407 SKEETLEPQKE
+1407 KEDAVEAKKE
-1418 VKNVEEGSRKKRR
+1418 VKKVKKGSNKKKRQR
-1431 KFVPGKNDR
+1431 FVSGEKDR
-1440 HIFAKFKGKTFEVHF
+1440 HIFAEGKGKTFEVHF
-1455 KFLSEEPHILLSQI
+1455 KFHKNEPHILLTQV

-1477 YIQNSGKIERSTV
+1477 YIQNLGKIERCTV

-1503 NPKEREEISNDEK
+1503 NPKERAEISNEEK

-1525 GVDFLALWEYQDKLD
+1525 GVDFAGLWEFQDKLD

-1649 PALSGT
+1649 PALTGT
-1655 GCFDLLQRMEL
+1655 GCFDLLQRMDL

>member
-1 MAQAQTIEGASQV
+1 MAQTQTTEGASQV
-14 VESVRFSFMTEED
+14 VKSVRFSFMTEQD
-27 VRKHSV
+27 VQKHSV
-33 MKVTNPVL
+33 LKVTNPVL
-41 LDNVE
+41 LDTVE
-46 RPVPGGLYDP
+46 RPVPAGLYDP
-56 LMGPLDDRTS
+56 LMGPFDNTTPCETCSRTR
-66 CKSCGQLSLVCPGH
+66 LFCPGH

-100 NFLQRTCFF
+100 TILQGTCFC
-109 CHHFMANKN
+109 CHHFMNGIVV
-118 DVERCVSQL
+118 DGCVSQL
-127 KLIMKGNLV
+127 KLLIKGDIV
-136 AAKQLDSRATD
+136 AGKQLGTD
-147 SSEECEDS
+147 QDTESSEECEDS
-155 EMEKE
+155 
-160 RCEDSDMGKQ
+160 DMRRQ

-176 FAEVTDLMNTFL
+176 FAEFTRLMNKNL
-188 RLKSKS
+188 RLKSWKCKY
-194 CGSCKAK
+194 CGAEAY
-201 PPKLEKPMFGWV
+201 KLEKPMFGWV
-213 RIVGM
+213 R
-218 SASAIGANVI
+218 
-228 RGIKVKKSA
+228 KVCPLKK
-237 SSVENPNDSD
+237 
-247 DSGIDALSEVEDGS
+247 G
-261 EKKKRKSS
+261 KSS
-269 EVAEEFAKHQN
+269 EAAKEFPKHKKMIK
-280 NTRRDLFPSE
+280 TDDVWPSE
-290 VKKILKGLWE
+290 VKEILKDLWR
-300 NEHEFCSFI
+300 NHPEFCSFI
-309 GDLWQS
+309 GDLWKSGS
-315 ESENVDYSMFF
+315 EKNDYSMFF
-326 LENILVPPTKFRAPT
+326 MESVVVPPPKFRPRT
-341 KGGDSVMEHPQTVGL
+341 EGGDSVMEHPQTVGL
-356 NKVLESNISLGN
+356 AKVLQSNIALEN
-368 ACTNKLDQPK
+368 ARANQLEKLN
-378 IISRWMNLQESVNVL
+378 IVSRWMDLQESVNVL
-393 FDSKTATVKSQ
+393 FDSKTSSVKSQ
-404 KEGTGICQTLEKKEG
+404 RDEGTGICQVLEKKEG
-419 LFRQKMM
+419 LFRQNIM

-439 PDPFIAVND
+439 PDPYIAVND
-448 IGIPPCFALKLTYPE
+448 IGIPPCFALNLTYPE

-480 PDIHP
+480 PDIYP
-485 GATHY
+485 GATLY
-490 SDKVSTMKLPPTR
+490 SDKESTRKLPECR

-509 ARKLFSSRGV
+509 ARKLPSSRGV
-519 TTELG
+519 TTKLG

-529 NFEGKVVY
+529 NSECKTVY

-562 MVRVLKGEKTL
+562 IVRVLKGEKTL

-611 ANNQYSRPSNG
+611 ANNQYARPSNG
-622 DPLRALIQ
+622 DPLRSLIQ

-640 KRDTFLDKD
+640 KGDTFLDKE

-663 VLSSF
+663 VLQSF

-677 QSASNAEL
+677 QSGSNTEL
-685 LTVTPAILK
+685 LTVTPAIIK

-705 TAVLN
+705 TSVLN
-710 EITKGHPPFSVEKA
+710 EITKGHPPFSVEKS
-724 TKLPVDFFKCRSK
+724 TKLPVDFFKCRSNK
-737 EVKCKSGES
+737 K
-746 NEKNHLT
+746 
-753 TKQDFDESWK
+753 K
-763 KDLNEDKL
+763 KDIEKSSKHDFNEDKL
-771 LVRKN
+771 LIRKN
-776 EFVRGVIDKAQFA
+776 EFVCGVIDKAQFA

-817 TVFLQLQGFTCGVDD
+817 TVFLQIHGFTCGVDD

-838 MDGERTKQLQECEQ
+838 VDEERTKQLQECEG
-852 VGERVLRKTFGIA
+852 VGEKVLRKTFGIDA
-865 VDVQIDPQD
+865 NAQIDPKD
-874 MKSRIERIL
+874 MKSRTERIL
-883 YEDGESALASLDRS
+883 YEDGEPALASLDRS
-897 VVNELNQ
+897 IVSELNQ
-904 CSSKGVMNDLLS
+904 CSGKGVMNDLLS
-916 DGLLKPPGKNCI
+916 DGLLKTPGRNCI

-1056 GVDVHRSSFIGKFR
+1056 GVDVQKSSFIEKFK
-1070 ELTVNQD
+1070 ELTLNQD
-1077 MILQRCSE
+1077 MIFQRCSE

-1096 DLPITLKNGAEKF
+1096 DLPISLEKKAEKF
-1109 VEAMPMNER
+1109 IESMPMNER
-1118 IASKLVRQEDLLKL
+1118 IASKMARQEDLLKL

-1184 LQEILMTAAA
+1184 LQEILMTASAD
-1194 NIKTPIMTCP
+1194 IKTPIMTCP
-1204 LLKGKTTDDAK
+1204 LLKGKTKDDA
-1215 KITDKLRKIAVADI
+1215 IHVTDKLRKITVADI
-1229 IKSMEVSVIPYAV
+1229 IKSMEVSVVPFAV
-1242 HEGEVCSIHKLK
+1242 HDGKVCGTKGKRKRREVCSIHKLK
-1254 IKLYKPEHYPKHTD
+1254 INLYKPDHYPKHTD
-1268 ITDEDWKE
+1268 ITYEDWEE
-1276 TMTVMFLRKLED
+1276 TMKVRFLRKLED
-1288 AIEIHVKMLVRIRG
+1288 AIKTHMKMLCRIRG
-1302 IKSEKDTRPTS
+1302 IKAKKKASPKAGNDTV
-1313 GNETDND
+1313 ND
-1320 DSVSGKHTED
+1320 DSASGKQTED
-1330 DDDDDEGEGTE
+1330 DDNDNENDDEGTE
-1341 VDDLGADAQ
+1341 VDDLDAE
-1350 KQKKQAVDVVD
+1350 KGKKQEADEQD
-1361 YEENSEDEKD
+1361 YEESSEDDDDNDDDAEKLKKQETDEQDYEESSEDDDNDADDDEGTESDDDAEKLKKQEADEQDYEESSEDEKK
-1371 EPSSIS
+1371 EPCSTS
-1377 GVEDPETDNE
+1377 GVDDNPEMDSEDK
-1387 DENAEVSREETPEP
+1387 
-1401 QEDADV
+1401 
-1407 SKEETLEPQKE
+1407 SKEETHEPQK
-1418 VKNVEEGSRKKRR
+1418 KKKKKRER
-1431 KFVPGKNDR
+1431 FVRHKKDR
-1440 HIFAKFKGKTFEVHF
+1440 HIFVEGKGKTFEFHF
-1455 KFLSEEPHILLSQI
+1455 KFRSKHPHILLAPV

-1477 YIQNSGKIERSTV
+1477 YIQNYGRIERCTV

-1497 VIYYGD
+1497 MIYYGD
-1503 NPKEREEISNDEK
+1503 KPKEREDISNEEK
-1516 KASPALHAS
+1516 KASPAVHAS
-1525 GVDFLALWEYQDKLD
+1525 GVDFSGIWELQDKLD
-1540 VRYLYSNSIH
+1540 IRYLYSNSIH

-1597 YRPMSRMGGIAESTS
+1597 YRPMSRFGGIAESTS

-1625 IVQAATYGEVDRLE
+1625 IVQAATYGEVDWLE

-1655 GCFDLLQRMEL
+1655 GGFDLLQRIEV

>member
-1 MAQAQTIEGASQV
+1 MGFLQGASQV
-14 VESVRFSFMTEED
+14 VESIKFSFLTDED
-27 VRKHSV
+27 VKNHSF

-41 LDNVE
+41 LDHVE
-46 RPVPGGLYDP
+46 TPIPGGLYDNR
-56 LMGPLDDRTS
+56 LGPFDDKAPCQS
-66 CKSCGQLSLVCPGH
+66 CSQLSLSCPGH

-88 PIYHPLLFNLLY
+88 PIYHPLLFNLMY

-109 CHHFMANKN
+109 CHQFMAKKA
-118 DVERCVSQL
+118 DVQSCVAQL
-127 KLIMKGNLV
+127 KLVIKGDIV
-136 AAKQLDSRATD
+136 ASKKLGSDENQ
-147 SSEECEDS
+147 SSEEDDQSS
-155 EMEKE
+155 EK
-160 RCEDSDMGKQ
+160 CEDSDTGEEI
-170 RWTSLQ
+170 WTSLQ
-176 FAEVTDLMNTFL
+176 FREITDVLNTFL
-188 RLKSKS
+188 RLKSKK
-194 CGSCKAK
+194 CDFCNAY
-201 PPKLEKPMFGWV
+201 PPKLEKPMFGWI
-213 RIVGM
+213 RAVGM
-218 SASAIGANVI
+218 SSSAIGSNVI
-228 RGIKVKKSA
+228 RGIKINKSA
-237 SSVENPNDSD
+237 SSEENPSD
-247 DSGIDALSEVEDGS
+247 CEESGIESLSEGEDS
-261 EKKKRKSS
+261 AKKKRKEASK
-269 EVAEEFAKHQN
+269 VANDFGDHKKN
-280 NTRRDLFPSE
+280 SKRDLLPSE
-290 VKKILKGLWE
+290 VKEILKDLWE
-300 NEHEFCSFI
+300 NEFEFCSFI
-309 GDLWQS
+309 GDLWKTGTGK
-315 ESENVDYSMFF
+315 VDHSMFF
-326 LENILVPPTKFRAPT
+326 LENVLVPPTKFRAPT
-341 KGGDSVMEHPQTVGL
+341 KGGDSTMEHPHTVGL
-356 NKVLESNISLGN
+356 NKVLQSNIALGN
-368 ACTNKLDQPK
+368 ACTNKLDQSK
-378 IISRWMNLQESVNVL
+378 IIFRWMNLQESVNVL
-393 FDSKTATVKSQ
+393 YDSKTATVKSMR
-404 KEGTGICQTLEKKEG
+404 EGFGICQLLEKKEG

-463 RVTPWNVEKLRE
+463 RVTPWNVEKLRD

-480 PDIHP
+480 PNIHP

-490 SDKVSTMKLPPTR
+490 SDKVSTMKLPPTK

-509 ARKLFSSRGV
+509 ARKLLSSRGA

-524 KTCDV
+524 KTCDI
-529 NFEGKVVY
+529 NFEGKIVY

-562 MVRVLKGEKTL
+562 IVRVLKGEKTL

-592 NVHFPQDEIS
+592 NVHFPQDDIS
-602 RAEAYNIVN
+602 RAEAYNLVN
-611 ANNQYSRPSNG
+611 ANNQYARPSNG

-630 DHIVSSVLLT
+630 DHIVSSALLT

-649 EFNQLLFSS
+649 EFNQLLFGS

-668 SGRSGKKVI
+668 SGKSGKKVI
-677 QSASNAEL
+677 ESASNADL

-710 EITKGHPPFSVEKA
+710 QITKGQPPFTVEKP
-724 TKLPVDFFKCRSK
+724 TKLPVDFFKCRSR
-737 EVKCKSGES
+737 EVKSKSEEF
-746 NEKNHLT
+746 NKNKHLT
-753 TKQDFDESWK
+753 KKQDIDESWK
-763 KDLNEDKL
+763 QDLNEDKL
-771 LVRKN
+771 LIRKN
-776 EFVRGVIDKAQFA
+776 EFIRGVIDKAQFA
-789 DYGLVHTVHELYGS
+789 DYGLVHTVHELYGP

-817 TVFLQLQGFTCGVDD
+817 TVYLQSHGFTCGVDD

-838 MDGERTKQLQECEQ
+838 MDEERSKQLEECEQ
-852 VGERVLRKTFGIA
+852 VGEKVLRKTFGID
-865 VDVQIDPQD
+865 VDAQIDIED
-874 MKSRIERIL
+874 MKSRTERVL
-883 YEDGESALASLDRS
+883 YEDGEAALAALDRS
-897 VVNELNQ
+897 VVNELNK
-904 CSSKGVMNDLLS
+904 CSGKGVMNDLLS
-916 DGLLKPPGKNCI
+916 DGLLKSPGNNCI

-1038 CTVRDA
+1038 CTVRDS

-1056 GVDVHRSSFIGKFR
+1056 GVDVHRSSFIGKFK
-1070 ELTVNQD
+1070 ELAVNQD

-1096 DLPITLKNGAEKF
+1096 DLPITLKKGAEKF
-1109 VEAMPMNER
+1109 IEAMPLNER
-1118 IASKLVRQEDLLKL
+1118 IASKFVKQDELLKL

-1138 ASLAQPGE
+1138 SSLAQPGE

-1184 LQEILMTAAA
+1184 LQEILMTAAV

-1204 LLKGKTTDDAK
+1204 LLKGRTDDDAK
-1215 KITDKLRKIAVADI
+1215 TITDKLRKITVADI
-1229 IKSMEVSVIPYAV
+1229 MKSMEVSVVPYTV
-1242 HEGEVCSIHKLK
+1242 NGGEVCSIHKLK
-1254 IKLYKPEHYPKHTD
+1254 IKLYKPDHYPKRTD
-1268 ITDEDWKE
+1268 ICEEDWQE
-1276 TMTVMFLRKLED
+1276 TMTGMFLRKLED
-1288 AIEIHVKMLVRIRG
+1288 AIDTHMKMLCRIRG
-1302 IKSEKDTRPTS
+1302 IKVEADARPKS
-1313 GNETDND
+1313 GNDISDNE
-1320 DSVSGKHTED
+1320 DSVGGKQTDDDNED
-1330 DDDDDEGEGTE
+1330 DDGDGADA
-1341 VDDLGADAQ
+1341 DDLGADAQ
-1350 KQKKQAVDVVD
+1350 KRKKEANDERD
-1361 YEENSEDEKD
+1361 YEEDSEDEKT
-1371 EPSSIS
+1371 EPSSTS
-1377 GVEDPETDNE
+1377 GGEDTEMDNE
-1387 DENAEVSREETPEP
+1387 DENEEAIKEDTPGPE
-1401 QEDADV
+1401 ED
-1407 SKEETLEPQKE
+1407 TLEPQKE
-1418 VKNVEEGSRKKRR
+1418 VKNVEGVKKKRQLFVR
-1431 KFVPGKNDR
+1431 KDDDR
-1440 HIFAKFKGKTFEVHF
+1440 NIFARGKGKTFEVHF
-1455 KFLSEEPHILLSQI
+1455 KFPSDGPHILLAQI

-1503 NPKEREEISNDEK
+1503 NPKERIEISNDEK
-1516 KASPALHAS
+1516 KESPALHAS
-1525 GVDFLALWEYQDKLD
+1525 GVDFAALWDFQDKLD

-1639 TPSARICLGL
+1639 SPSARICLGL

-1655 GCFDLLQRMEL
+1655 GCFDLLQRVEL

>member
-1 MAQAQTIEGASQV
+1 MAQTTTEGASQV

-33 MKVTNPVL
+33 LRVTKPIL
-41 LDNVE
+41 LDNVG

-56 LMGPLDDRTS
+56 LMGPMEDDRS
-66 CKSCGQLSLVCPGH
+66 KCKTCDQRNLDCPGH
-80 CGHIELVY
+80 CGRIELVR
-88 PIYHPLLFNLLY
+88 PIYHPLLFNLLFI
-100 NFLQRTCFF
+100 FLQRTCFF
-109 CHHFMANKN
+109 CHHFMVKKEVVA
-118 DVERCVSQL
+118 RCVSQL
-127 KLIMKGNLV
+127 KLIMKGDV
-136 AAKQLDSRATD
+136 IAAKQLSLKPTD
-147 SSEECEDS
+147 SSPEE
-155 EMEKE
+155 
-160 RCEDSDMGKQ
+160 CEDSDMGKQ

-176 FAEVTDLMNTFL
+176 FAEATDVINQFL
-188 RLKSKS
+188 RLKSRK
-194 CGSCKAK
+194 CESCKAK
-201 PPKLEKPMFGWV
+201 PPKLEKPIFGWV
-213 RIVGM
+213 RLDGM
-218 SASAIGANVI
+218 SAIDIGANVL
-228 RGIKVKKSA
+228 RGVKAKKSA
-237 SSVENPNDSD
+237 NNGEDSD
-247 DSGIDALSEVEDGS
+247 DGDESGISGLHEVEDGAKN
-261 EKKKRKSS
+261 KKGKSS
-269 EVAEEFAKHQN
+269 KAAKDYGDLKKASK
-280 NTRRDLFPSE
+280 RDLLPIE
-290 VKKILKGLWE
+290 VKEILEGLWD
-300 NEHEFCSFI
+300 NEYEFCSFI

-315 ESENVDYSMFF
+315 GSEKRDYSMFF
-326 LENILVPPTKFRAPT
+326 LKSVLVPPTKFRAPT
-341 KGGDSVMEHPQTVGL
+341 KGGDSVTEHAHTAGL
-356 NKVLESNISLGN
+356 NKVLEANIALGN
-368 ACTNKLDQPK
+368 ACTNKLGLSK
-378 IISRWMNLQESVNVL
+378 IVSIWMNLQETVNVL

-404 KEGTGICQTLEKKEG
+404 REGTGICQLLEKKEG

-448 IGIPPCFALKLTYPE
+448 IGIPPCFALKLSYPE
-463 RVTPWNVEKLRE
+463 RVTPWNVEKLRQ

-480 PDIHP
+480 PDVHP

-490 SDKVSTMKLPPTR
+490 SDKVSTMKLPPTK

-509 ARKLFSSRGV
+509 ARKLLSSRGV
-519 TTELG
+519 NTELG

-529 NFEGKVVY
+529 NFECKTVY

-562 MVRVLKGEKTL
+562 IVRVLKGEKTL

-602 RAEAYNIVN
+602 RSEAYNIVN
-611 ANNQYSRPSNG
+611 ANNQYARPSNG

-640 KRDTFLDKD
+640 KGDTFLDKE

-668 SGRSGKKVI
+668 SGRSGKKVT
-677 QSASNAEL
+677 QSASNAML

-710 EITKGHPPFSVEKA
+710 EITKGHPPFSVEKS
-724 TKLPVDFFKCRSK
+724 TKLPVDFFKCRTREAKS
-737 EVKCKSGES
+737 KSGES
-746 NEKNHLT
+746 SKKSKKNN
-753 TKQDFDESWK
+753 F
-763 KDLNEDKL
+763 NEDKL
-771 LVRKN
+771 LIRKN

-789 DYGLVHTVHELYGS
+789 DYGLVHTVHELYGP

-817 TVFLQLQGFTCGVDD
+817 TVFLQTQGFTCGVDD

-838 MDGERTKQLQECEQ
+838 VDEKRTEQLRECEG
-852 VGERVLRKTFGIA
+852 VGEKVLRKTFG
-865 VDVQIDPQD
+865 VDVNAQIDPQD
-874 MKSRIERIL
+874 MKSRIERVL
-883 YEDGESALASLDRS
+883 YEDGELALASLDRS
-897 VVNELNQ
+897 VVSELNQ
-904 CSSKGVMNDLLS
+904 CSGKGVMNDLLS
-916 DGLLKPPGKNCI
+916 DGLLKTPGTNCI

-1056 GVDVHRSSFIGKFR
+1056 GVDVHRSSFIEKFQ
-1070 ELTVNQD
+1070 EMTLNQD
-1077 MILQRCSE
+1077 MFLERCTE

-1096 DLPITLKNGAEKF
+1096 DLPITLKKGAEKF
-1109 VEAMPMNER
+1109 VEAMPMKER
-1118 IASKLVRQEDLLKL
+1118 IASKMVRQEDLLKL

-1194 NIKTPIMTCP
+1194 DIKTPIMTCP
-1204 LLKGKTTDDAK
+1204 LLKGKTNDDASQ
-1215 KITDKLRKIAVADI
+1215 ITDKLRKITVADI
-1229 IKSMEVSVIPYAV
+1229 IKSMEVSVIPFAV
-1242 HEGEVCSIHKLK
+1242 HGGEVCSIHKLK
-1254 IKLYKPEHYPKHTD
+1254 INLYKPEHYPKHTD
-1268 ITDEDWKE
+1268 ITEEDWEE
-1276 TMTVMFLRKLED
+1276 TMTVTFLRKLED
-1288 AIEIHVKMLVRIRG
+1288 AIETHMKMLLRIRG
-1302 IKSEKDTRPTS
+1302 IKIEKDNGPKS

-1320 DSVSGKHTED
+1320 DSDSGKKAGGDD
-1330 DDDDDEGEGTE
+1330 DDDDDEGEDTE
-1341 VDDLGADAQ
+1341 ADDLGADEQ
-1350 KQKKQAVDVVD
+1350 KRKKQATDEQD
-1361 YEENSEDEKD
+1361 YEESDDDEKN
-1371 EPSSIS
+1371 EPSSVS
-1377 GVEDPETDNE
+1377 GVVDPEMDDDE
-1387 DENAEVSREETPEP
+1387 DEDGE
-1401 QEDADV
+1401 V
-1407 SKEETLEPQKE
+1407 SKEETPEEDKEDTLEAKKE
-1418 VKNVEEGSRKKRR
+1418 VKSVQQESKKKKRQR
-1431 KFVPGKNDR
+1431 FVSGEKDR
-1440 HIFAKFKGKTFEVHF
+1440 HIFAEGKGKTFEVHF
-1455 KFLSEEPHILLSQI
+1455 KFHKNEPHILLAQV

-1477 YIQNSGKIERSTV
+1477 YVQNLGKIERCTV

-1503 NPKEREEISNDEK
+1503 NPKERAEISNEEK

-1525 GVDFLALWEYQDKLD
+1525 GVDFAGLWEFQDKLD

-1649 PALSGT
+1649 PALTGT
-1655 GCFDLLQRMEL
+1655 GCFDLLQRMDL

>member
-1 MAQAQTIEGASQV
+1 MAQTQTTEGASQV
-14 VESVRFSFMTEED
+14 VKSVRFSFMTEQD
-27 VRKHSV
+27 VRNHSV

-41 LDNVE
+41 LDTVE

-56 LMGPLDDRTS
+56 LMGPLDDKTP
-66 CKSCGQLSLVCPGH
+66 CKTCSRISLFCPGH
-80 CGHIELVY
+80 CGHIELV
-88 PIYHPLLFNLLY
+88 
-100 NFLQRTCFF
+100 
-109 CHHFMANKN
+109 
-118 DVERCVSQL
+118 DGCVSQL
-127 KLIMKGNLV
+127 KVIIKGDIV
-136 AAKQLDSRATD
+136 AAKKFGSEATE

-155 EMEKE
+155 DI
-160 RCEDSDMGKQ
+160 RKQ
-170 RWTSLQ
+170 RWTSFQ
-176 FAEVTDLMNTFL
+176 FAEVTDLLKKTL
-188 RLKSKS
+188 GLKSWK
-194 CGSCKAK
+194 CGYCGKKAVQ
-201 PPKLEKPMFGWV
+201 LEKPMFGWV
-213 RIVGM
+213 RKEEEKATDNGD
-218 SASAIGANVI
+218 NVI
-228 RGIKVKKSA
+228 REIKVKNSENI
-237 SSVENPNDSD
+237 VESD
-247 DSGIDALSEVEDGS
+247 DDSAIDEQSEVEDEGA
-261 EKKKRKSS
+261 KKKRGKSS
-269 EVAEEFAKHQN
+269 KAAKEFKEHKKKTKIN
-280 NTRRDLFPSE
+280 VLPSE
-290 VKKILKGLWE
+290 VREILKDLWR
-300 NEHEFCSFI
+300 NHPEFCSFI

-315 ESENVDYSMFF
+315 GSEKNDYSMFF
-326 LENILVPPTKFRAPT
+326 LESILVPPTKFRPPT
-341 KGGDSVMEHPQTVGL
+341 KGGDSVMEHPQTAGL
-356 NKVLESNISLGN
+356 NKVLESNIALGN
-368 ACTNKLDQPK
+368 ARTNQLEKSK
-378 IISRWMNLQESVNVL
+378 IVSRWMDLQESVNVL
-393 FDSKTATVKSQ
+393 YDSKTSSVKSQ
-404 KEGTGICQTLEKKEG
+404 REQGTGICQVLEKKEG
-419 LFRQKMM
+419 LFRQNIM

-439 PDPFIAVND
+439 PDPYIAVND

-463 RVTPWNVEKLRE
+463 RVTPWNVEKLRK

-485 GATHY
+485 GATQY
-490 SDKVSTMKLPPTR
+490 SDKVSTMKLPSSR

-509 ARKLFSSRGV
+509 ANKLFSSRGV
-519 TTELG
+519 TTKLG
-524 KTCDV
+524 KTCDID
-529 NFEGKVVY
+529 FECKIVY
-537 RHMQDGDVVLV
+537 RHMKDGDVVLV

-562 MVRVLKGEKTL
+562 IVRVLKGEKTL

-602 RAEAYNIVN
+602 RSEAYNIVN
-611 ANNQYSRPSNG
+611 ANNQYARPSNG

-640 KRDTFLDKD
+640 KGDTFMDRD

-668 SGRSGKKVI
+668 SGRSGKKVT
-677 QSASNAEL
+677 QSASNTKL

-705 TAVLN
+705 TSVLN
-710 EITKGHPPFSVEKA
+710 EITKGHPPFSVEKS
-724 TKLPVDFFKCRSK
+724 TKLPVDFFKRRPI
-737 EVKCKSGES
+737 EES
-746 NEKNHLT
+746 NKN
-753 TKQDFDESWK
+753 KSWK
-763 KDLNEDKL
+763 HDFSEDKL
-771 LVRKN
+771 LIRKN

-817 TVFLQLQGFTCGVDD
+817 TVFLQIHGFTCGVDD

-838 MDGERTKQLQECEQ
+838 VDEERTKQLQECEG
-852 VGERVLRKTFGIA
+852 VGEKVLRKTFGI
-865 VDVQIDPQD
+865 DVNAQIDPQD
-874 MKSRIERIL
+874 MKSSIERIL
-883 YEDGESALASLDRS
+883 YEDGEPALASLDRRIVS
-897 VVNELNQ
+897 ELNK
-904 CSSKGVMNDLLS
+904 CSGKGVMNDLLS
-916 DGLLKPPGKNCI
+916 DGLLKTPGRNCI

-985 SDRFLSGLRPQ
+985 SDRFLSGLKPQ

-1056 GVDVHRSSFIGKFR
+1056 GVDVHRSSFIEKFK
-1070 ELTVNQD
+1070 ELTLNQD
-1077 MILQRCSE
+1077 MILETCSE
-1085 DMLSGSSSYIT
+1085 DMLSGSNSYIT
-1096 DLPITLKNGAEKF
+1096 DLPITLKKRAEKF
-1109 VEAMPMNER
+1109 VESMPMNER
-1118 IASKLVRQEDLLKL
+1118 IASKMVRQEDLLKL

-1184 LQEILMTAAA
+1184 LQEILMTASA

-1204 LLKGKTTDDAK
+1204 LLKGDDASH
-1215 KITDKLRKIAVADI
+1215 ITDKLRKITVADI
-1229 IKSMEVSVIPYAV
+1229 IKSMEVSVIPFAV
-1242 HEGEVCSIHKLK
+1242 YKGRVSSFDPKKKKQKGRVCSIHKLK
-1254 IKLYKPEHYPKHTD
+1254 INLYKPEHYPKHTD
-1268 ITDEDWKE
+1268 ITDEDWQE
-1276 TMTVMFLRKLED
+1276 TMTVRYLRKLED
-1288 AIEIHVKMLVRIRG
+1288 AIQKHMTMLCRIRG
-1302 IKSEKDTRPTS
+1302 IKVKKETGPKAGSDTR
-1313 GNETDND
+1313 ND
-1320 DSVSGKHTED
+1320 DSASGKQTQDDDDDSASGKQTQDDDDDDDDDDSASGKQNQDDDDSANGKQTQDDDDD
-1330 DDDDDEGEGTE
+1330 DDDDDEG
-1341 VDDLGADAQ
+1341 LGAE
-1350 KQKKQAVDVVD
+1350 KRKKQAADED
-1361 YEENSEDEKD
+1361 YEESSEDENK
-1371 EPSSIS
+1371 EPLSTS
-1377 GVEDPETDNE
+1377 GVDDDTEMDSE
-1387 DENAEVSREETPEP
+1387 DENEE
-1401 QEDADV
+1401 V
-1407 SKEETLEPQKE
+1407 SKEGTQQPK
-1418 VKNVEEGSRKKRR
+1418 KKKRER
-1431 KFVPGKNDR
+1431 FVGHKKDR
-1440 HIFAKFKGKTFEVHF
+1440 HIFVECKGETFEVHF
-1455 KFLSEEPHILLSQI
+1455 KFLSKQPHMLLAPV

-1477 YIQNSGKIERSTV
+1477 YIQNYGRIERCTL

-1497 VIYYGD
+1497 MIYYGD
-1503 NPKEREEISNDEK
+1503 KPKEREDISNEEK
-1516 KASPALHAS
+1516 KAWPALHAS
-1525 GVDFLALWEYQDKLD
+1525 GVDFSDIWEFQDKLD

-1572 FKSYGISVSIRHLN
+1572 FKSYGISVSFRHLN

-1597 YRPMSRMGGIAESTS
+1597 YRPMSRFGGIAESTS

-1655 GCFDLLQRMEL
+1655 GGFDLLQRIEV

>member
-1 MAQAQTIEGASQV
+1 MAQTTSEGASQV
-14 VESVRFSFMTEED
+14 VKSVRFSFMTEED

-33 MKVTNPVL
+33 LQITNPVL

-56 LMGPLDDRTS
+56 LMGPMEDRTD
-66 CKSCGQLSLVCPGH
+66 CKRCGQRGFDCPGH
-80 CGHIELVY
+80 CGRIRLVC
-88 PIYHPLLFNLLY
+88 PIYHPLLFSLLFNLL
-100 NFLQRTCFF
+100 QSTCFF
-109 CHHFMANKN
+109 CHHFMVKKEVVA
-118 DVERCVSQL
+118 RCVSQL
-127 KLIMKGNLV
+127 KLIMKGDV
-136 AAKQLDSRATD
+136 IAAKQLALKPTD
-147 SSEECEDS
+147 TDPSEE
-155 EMEKE
+155 
-160 RCEDSDMGKQ
+160 CEDSDMGKQ

-176 FAEVTDLMNTFL
+176 FSEANDLINQFL
-188 RLKSKS
+188 RLKSRK
-194 CGSCKAK
+194 CESCKAK
-201 PPKLEKPMFGWV
+201 PPRLEKPIFGWV
-213 RIVGM
+213 RLNGM
-218 SASAIGANVI
+218 SATDIGANVM
-228 RGIKVKKSA
+228 RGIKVKKTAISGD
-237 SSVENPNDSD
+237 SSDEGD
-247 DSGIDALSEVEDGS
+247 DSGISGIQEVEDGA
-261 EKKKRKSS
+261 KKKKGKSS
-269 EVAEEFAKHQN
+269 KASKDYGEHSKASK
-280 NTRRDLFPSE
+280 RDLLPIE
-290 VKKILKGLWE
+290 AKEILEGLWD
-300 NEHEFCSFI
+300 NEYEFCSFI

-315 ESENVDYSMFF
+315 GTEKRDYSMFF
-326 LENILVPPTKFRAPT
+326 LESVLVPPTKFRAPT

-356 NKVLESNISLGN
+356 TKVLQFNIALGN
-368 ACTNKLDQPK
+368 ARTNKLELSK
-378 IISRWMNLQESVNVL
+378 IVNRWMALQESVNVL
-393 FDSKTATVKSQ
+393 FDSKTASVKSQ
-404 KEGTGICQTLEKKEG
+404 REGTGICQLLEKKEG

-463 RVTPWNVEKLRE
+463 RVTPWNVEKLRQ

-490 SDKVSTMKLPPTR
+490 SDKVSTMRLPPNK

-509 ARKLFSSRGV
+509 ARKLLSSRGV

-529 NFEGKVVY
+529 NFEGKTVY

-548 NRQPTLHKPSIMAH
+548 NRQPTLHKPSLMAH
-562 MVRVLKGEKTL
+562 IVRVLRGEKTL

-602 RAEAYNIVN
+602 RSEAYNIVN
-611 ANNQYSRPSNG
+611 ANNQYARPSNG

-640 KRDTFLDKD
+640 KGDTFLDKD

-663 VLSSF
+663 VLRSF
-668 SGRSGKKVI
+668 SGRSGKKVT
-677 QSASNAEL
+677 QSASDAEL

-710 EITKGHPPFSVEKA
+710 EITKGHPPFSVEKS
-724 TKLPVDFFKCRSK
+724 TKLPVDFFKCRSREAK
-737 EVKCKSGES
+737 SKSGES
-746 NEKNHLT
+746 NKK
-753 TKQDFDESWK
+753 TKKHDFS
-763 KDLNEDKL
+763 EDKL
-771 LVRKN
+771 LIRKN
-776 EFVRGVIDKAQFA
+776 ELVRGVIDKAQFA
-789 DYGLVHTVHELYGS
+789 DYGLVHTVHELYGP

-817 TVFLQLQGFTCGVDD
+817 TVFLQTQGFTCGVDD

-838 MDGERTKQLQECEQ
+838 VDEKRTEQLRECEG
-852 VGERVLRKTFGIA
+852 VGEKVLRKTFGID
-865 VDVQIDPQD
+865 VDAQIDPQD
-874 MKSRIERIL
+874 MKSRIERVL
-883 YEDGESALASLDRS
+883 YEDGELALASLDRS
-897 VVNELNQ
+897 VVSELNQ
-904 CSSKGVMNDLLS
+904 CSGKGVMNDLLS
-916 DGLLKPPGKNCI
+916 DGLLKTPGTNCI

-1056 GVDVHRSSFIGKFR
+1056 GVDVHRSSFIEKFK
-1070 ELTVNQD
+1070 EMAINQD
-1077 MILQRCSE
+1077 MFLQRCSE

-1096 DLPITLKNGAEKF
+1096 DLPITLKKGAEKF
-1109 VEAMPMNER
+1109 VEAMPMKER
-1118 IASKLVRQEDLLKL
+1118 IASKMVRQEDLLKL

-1194 NIKTPIMTCP
+1194 DIKTPIMTCP
-1204 LLKGKTTDDAK
+1204 LLKGKTKDDASQ
-1215 KITDKLRKIAVADI
+1215 ITDKLRKITVADI
-1229 IKSMEVSVIPYAV
+1229 IKSIEVSVIPFAV
-1242 HEGEVCSIHKLK
+1242 HGGEVCSIHKLM
-1254 IKLYKPEHYPKHTD
+1254 INLYKPEHYPKHTD
-1268 ITDEDWKE
+1268 ITEEDWEE
-1276 TMTVMFLRKLED
+1276 TMTVSFLRKLED
-1288 AIEIHVKMLVRIRG
+1288 AIETHMKMLLRIRG
-1302 IKSEKDTRPTS
+1302 IKVEKDNGPKS

-1320 DSVSGKHTED
+1320 DSESGKRTGGDDED
-1330 DDDDDEGEGTE
+1330 DDDEDTE
-1341 VDDLGADAQ
+1341 ADDLGADAE
-1350 KQKKQAVDVVD
+1350 KRKKEATDEQD
-1361 YEENSEDEKD
+1361 YEESDDDEKN
-1371 EPSSIS
+1371 EPSSAS
-1377 GVEDPETDNE
+1377 GVVDPDMDD
-1387 DENAEVSREETPEP
+1387 DEEVSKEGTPEP
-1401 QEDADV
+1401 QEDTVEA
-1407 SKEETLEPQKE
+1407 KKE
-1418 VKNVEEGSRKKRR
+1418 VKNVQEGSKKKRQR
-1431 KFVPGKNDR
+1431 FVGGKNDR
-1440 HIFAKFKGKTFEVHF
+1440 HIFAEGKGETFEVHF
-1455 KFLSEEPHILLSQI
+1455 KFHKNEPHILLAQV

-1477 YIQNSGKIERSTV
+1477 YIQNLGKIERCTV

-1503 NPKEREEISNDEK
+1503 NPKERTEISNEEK

-1525 GVDFLALWEYQDKLD
+1525 GVDFAGLWEFQDKLD

-1625 IVQAATYGEVDRLE
+1625 IVQAATYGEVDWLE

-1649 PALSGT
+1649 PALTGT
-1655 GCFDLLQRMEL
+1655 GCFDLLQRMDL